1 VFRLKDVLSD
11 VLDTVDLKAA
21 LYFRT
26 EYYPPFGVQVPAYKR
41 AARFHLVMQGRCSV
55 SLDQGR
61 GVELAAGDLVLIP
74 NGGAHKLSDHPER
87 EARALDQVLVESGFR
102 GDGPFRIGSG
112 EPDQACQM
120 VCGHFTFREGADH
133 PFLCATP
140 EILFVPATAR
150 LKRPIL
156 DDVLRLVARGML
168 EEAPGAVAS
177 VSRLSE
183 VLFIELMRAGLDQG
197 LELRKMM
204 SALADP
210 QVGRAL
216 SLIHERPAD
225 PWTVES
231 LAAAVGMSRSR
242 FAERFRELLASS
254 PMTYLADWRFQRAL
268 KQLNQSRAP
277 IKAVARD
284 NGYAS
289 SAAFT
294 RAFRRRFGC
303 APKEAKA
310 AAQT

>member
-1 VFRLKDVLSD
+1 
-11 VLDTVDLKAA
+11 
-21 LYFRT
+21 
-26 EYYPPFGVQVPAYKR
+26 
-41 AARFHLVMQGRCSV
+41 
-55 SLDQGR
+55 
-61 GVELAAGDLVLIP
+61 
-74 NGGAHKLSDHPER
+74 
-87 EARALDQVLVESGFR
+87 
-102 GDGPFRIGSG
+102 
-112 EPDQACQM
+112 
-120 VCGHFTFREGADH
+120 
-133 PFLCATP
+133 
-140 EILFVPATAR
+140 
-150 LKRPIL
+150 
-156 DDVLRLVARGML
+156 
-168 EEAPGAVAS
+168 
-177 VSRLSE
+177 

-197 LELRKMM
+197 PELRKVM

-216 SLIHERPAD
+216 SLIHERPSD

-268 KQLNQSRAP
+268 KQLNQSHAP

-294 RAFRRRFGC
+294 RAFRQRFGC
-303 APKEAKA
+303 APRDAKA